1 MKSTRPWK
9 IAVDLD
15 GTLCYSTSSENWN
28 RAKPIK
34 EHIDIVNRLTE
45 DGHEIIIHT
54 CRPWYLY
61 ESTKEW
67 LIRNGVRFHSIVMGK
82 LFAHA
87 YIDDLNT
94 TFEEIESRLLNKEVI

>member
-1 MKSTRPWK
+1 MKSAKPWR

-15 GTLCYSTSSENWN
+15 GTLCFPTDAGNWSK
-28 RAKPIK
+28 AKPIM
-34 EHIDIVNRLTE
+34 EHIELCNRLSE

-61 ESTKEW
+61 DMTKEW
-67 LIRNGVRFHSIVMGK
+67 LIRNGVRFHSLVCGK

-87 YIDDLNT
+87 YIDDCNSS
-94 TFEEIESRLLNKEVI
+94 FEEVRTKLL